1 MSVTIRR
8 ASPKDAASFA
18 RIMGDPAV
26 FPGLLQMP
34 YADEETWRTRL
45 AEGNAPGKTD
55 LLVVAERGGEVVGS
69 AGLHP
74 AGPALRRRHAM
85 HLGISV
91 APAMQGQGVGSALM
105 AALVDYADRW
115 AQVLRLE
122 LTVFADNLPAI
133 ALYRRFGFQIEG
145 THRAYALRDGVYVDA
160 HAMARLHP
168 SPPRIGA
175 AGEPA

>member
-122 LTVFADNLPAI
+122 LTVFTDNLPAI

>member
-1 MSVTIRR
+1 MTVTIRR
-8 ASPKDAASFA
+8 ASPKDAAAYA

-45 AEGNAPGKTD
+45 AESCAPGKTD
-55 LLVVAERGGEVVGS
+55 LLIVAEHAGEVVGS

-74 AGPALRRRHAM
+74 VGPALRRRHAM
-85 HLGISV
+85 FLGISV

-122 LTVFADNLPAI
+122 LTVFADNLPAL

-145 THRAYALRDGVYVDA
+145 THRAYALRDGAYVDA

-168 SPPRIGA
+168 KPPCIGA
-175 AGEPA
+175 PGAPA